1 MLYNYR
7 RKYALASTIVSKMKF
22 ASLSS
27 VRNKPSQPQRFF
39 YLRRTPSYV
48 AHSLSRY
55 FCARTGRTFT
65 NPRPSKQLED
75 NKKVKASSDRLP
87 LSAEKTRSVGPR
99 TCEGKPSLDHFLCF
113 SSLYYG
119 GHISTFAP
127 TPFYGGGE
135 KRRAG
140 PPLCATVQEI
150 FEVIARILSTHPL
163 PPLWSPPFLPRTRLG
178 FSRTETP
185 RLILMER
192 RSSVGD
198 ALVGH
203 LCWHDHVHVR
213 NKGRREE
220 RRNNP

>member
-7 RKYALASTIVSKMKF
+7 RKDALASTIVSKTKF

-113 SSLYYG
+113 SSLYILRRPHIYLCANAVLRRRGKKEG
-119 GHISTFAP
+119 GTPALCYCTRNFRGHCSNLIHPPPPSPLVPPFSSTYATRFLKDGNSASY
-127 TPFYGGGE
+127 TNGASVVGRRRS
-135 KRRAG
+135 RRAFM
-140 PPLCATVQEI
+140 LA
-150 FEVIARILSTHPL
+150 
-163 PPLWSPPFLPRTRLG
+163 
-178 FSRTETP
+178 
-185 RLILMER
+185 
-192 RSSVGD
+192 
-198 ALVGH
+198 
-203 LCWHDHVHVR
+203 
-213 NKGRREE
+213 
-220 RRNNP
+220 